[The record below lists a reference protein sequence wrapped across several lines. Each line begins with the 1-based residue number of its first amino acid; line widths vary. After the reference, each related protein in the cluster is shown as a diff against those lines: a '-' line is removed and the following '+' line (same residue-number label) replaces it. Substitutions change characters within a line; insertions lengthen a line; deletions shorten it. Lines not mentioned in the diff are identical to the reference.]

1 MNVGSVRETLLSN
14 RVEDV
19 NLEQLREI
27 SPYATKL
34 AVMYSKM
41 GGFSAR
47 YVSKAIEVA
56 KEMIADSGC
65 TVFLAF
71 TANLVA
77 TGLRGVLAAM
87 IEEGLIDAVV
97 TTGGTFDHDIARSLS
112 CYYVGEFELDDSM
125 LWELEIH
132 RLGNVLVPKESYG
145 PVVEE
150 FTHKML
156 EELVAR
162 KSRWTPSELAR
173 EVGLRLKDGTSILA
187 AAARKGIPVF
197 SPGIIDSAFGTAVF
211 TFNEVG
217 RSRGYEIQLDVLGD
231 MSTIANLVMDS
242 ERLGAIALG
251 GGISKHHVIWW
262 AQFKGGLDYAV
273 YITTATEFDG
283 SLSGART
290 REAISWG
297 KMKPNA
303 KHVTVPADATLVFP
317 IIAAA
322 LLGDQHGRL

>member
-1 MNVGSVRETLLSN
+1 MSSVREALLSSQ
-14 RVEDV
+14 VEDI
-19 NLEQLREI
+19 NLEQLRELA
-27 SPYATKL
+27 PAAAKL
-34 AVMYSKM
+34 VEMYNKM

-47 YVSKAIEVA
+47 YVARAVEVA
-56 KEMIADSGC
+56 KEMIADGDC

-77 TGLRGVLAAM
+77 TGLRGVLAAL

-97 TTGGTFDHDIARSLS
+97 TTGGTFDHDIARSLGR
-112 CYYVGEFELDDSM
+112 YYLGEFELDDSM

-173 EVGLRLKDGTSILA
+173 EVGLRIKDETSILA

-217 RSRGYEIQLDVLGD
+217 RSRGYEIQLDVIGD
-231 MSTIANLVMDS
+231 MSAMANLVMDS
-242 ERLGAIALG
+242 KRLGAIALG

-273 YITTATEFDG
+273 YVTTATEFDG

-297 KMKPNA
+297 KMKPGA

-322 LLGDQHGRL
+322 LLGERYER